1 MSVVS
6 LKTRKKYVPGAEE
19 ESRSAEERAAVDAP
33 EVGIFDQTMPAAGI
47 EDVLNSSGV
56 VIFVLTTDT
65 ELVESALQ
73 VGDAQATILFVE
85 ESAALNEEMDQGRCD
100 IVLLDIDGV
109 GPMLDTVLTGLEGR
123 SPPPVVV
130 AAGGSNEA
138 PELMRAM
145 AERRIHRLLIKPA
158 SPGKIRLLLD
168 AAITRSLQLREAA
181 AGTSGPS
188 ARSGARPGGAGMI
201 SRRKGPLLAAAMA
214 LVFLAFVVAGLLRP
228 KPSVT
233 EDVDSPPQAAQR
245 VIRERAEPPPA
256 EAQVP
261 APGLAP
267 AAVEEPV
274 VVTDPVAERLAR
286 ARSAFEAGRLGEPPG
301 ASALDGYAA
310 ILAAQPDHALAA
322 AGLNET
328 IDVLF
333 TQVEAALL
341 EEQLASAAVML
352 DHVRRVQP
360 ESPRLAFLAAQLDRA
375 RQAEAAR
382 LQAEAAA
389 VVAPV
394 AELDRLLGLSESRLQ
409 RGQLTQPEGDSALR
423 YYRRAAALDAA
434 DPRVVA
440 LKFKLG
446 TALVATARQSLEAG
460 ETGPA
465 QVQIAEARSFGVD
478 AAVLADLDD
487 RLIALRD
494 ARQQERES
502 ELLALG
508 IERLRDGR
516 LIAPATDSAA
526 YYLAS
531 VRAENPMHPE
541 LQAPWNELN
550 VTLAANVRE
559 SLAASNWPTAV
570 DWLAGLEQMDAD
582 AELLAALNV
591 EMSVARRQAE
601 FLEAAVP
608 ADELKLIEFRAPVY
622 PEAARRKEL
631 EGWVD
636 VEYIVGRDG
645 RTREVTVL
653 AAEPS
658 GTFDRAAAHAVS
670 RFRYEPF
677 EEDGVS
683 YDRRVWQRLR
693 FTLE

>member
-19 ESRSAEERAAVDAP
+19 ETRSAEERAAVETP
-33 EVGIFDQTMPAAGI
+33 EDGNFDQTLPAAGI
-47 EDVLNSSGV
+47 EDVLGSSGV
-56 VIFVLTTDT
+56 VVFVLTTDT
-65 ELVESALQ
+65 ELVESALK

-85 ESAALNEEMDQGRCD
+85 EWAALSEEMDHGRCD

-130 AAGGSNEA
+130 AAGGGNEA

-158 SPGKIRLLLD
+158 SPGKVRLLLD

-181 AGTSGPS
+181 TATSGTG
-188 ARSGARPGGAGMI
+188 ARSGAKPGGAGI
-201 SRRKGPLLAAAMA
+201 FSRRKGLVIAAAMA
-214 LVFLAFVVAGLLRP
+214 VVFLAFVVSGLLRP

-233 EDVDSPPQAAQR
+233 APVEEPQQAAKP
-245 VIRERAEPPPA
+245 VIREQAEPPPG
-256 EAQVP
+256 VTP
-261 APGLAP
+261 LP
-267 AAVEEPV
+267 VEEPV
-274 VVTDPVAERLAR
+274 VVTDPFAERIAR
-286 ARSAFEAGRLGEPPG
+286 ARSAFEAGRFVEPPG

-328 IDVLF
+328 IEVLF

-341 EEQLASAAVML
+341 EEQLAAAAVML

-360 ESPRLAFLAAQLDRA
+360 ESPRLAFLAAQLGRA

-394 AELDRLLGLSESRLQ
+394 AELDRLLGLSEARLA
-409 RGQLTQPEGDSALR
+409 RGQLTQPAGDSALR
-423 YYRRAAALDAA
+423 HYQRAAALDAA

-440 LKFKLG
+440 LKLKLD

-478 AAVLADLDD
+478 AKVLAELDG

-494 ARQQERES
+494 ARQQERET

-508 IERLRDGR
+508 LERLRDGR
-516 LIAPATDSAA
+516 LVAPASDSAA
-526 YYLAS
+526 FYLAS

-541 LQAPWNELN
+541 LQAPWNELS

-559 SLAASNWPTAV
+559 SLAASNWPAAV
-570 DWLAGLEQMDAD
+570 DWLAGLEQMGAD

-601 FLEAAVP
+601 YLATTVP
-608 ADELKLIEFRAPVY
+608 ADELKLIEFRAPAY
-622 PEAARRKEL
+622 PDAARRKEL

-636 VEYIVGRDG
+636 VEFIVGRDG

-653 AAEPS
+653 AAEPP
-658 GTFDRAAAHAVS
+658 GTFDRAATNAVS
-670 RFRYEPF
+670 RARYEPF

-693 FTLE
+693 FTLQ